1 MHLRLLD
8 KYVLKELLYPFIF
21 GVASFSS
28 IFIASSLLFKIV
40 QYITTYGA
48 PIPTVARLFIYSLP
62 EIVNYTFPMA
72 VLLATLMAFGK
83 LSGNSEIVAMKSGGV
98 SYYRIVAPVIA
109 VGFVVS
115 IFSVIW
121 AEKVVPP
128 SKHIARQILAVEIR
142 GNIKPKTQDH
152 VVVKTLSGDAQRIT
166 YARTFDESTGIMSN
180 VTIEEF
186 QNEKLARVQTAKKAT
201 WKEDSWVLED
211 GNVYTV
217 DEKEGVTSKAAFSK
231 QVIPLNITPREI
243 NWEQKSINEMTLG
256 ELRGYVK
263 VLERQKL
270 PTSDLWTEIFMR
282 FAIPLASLVFALLG
296 APLGTQRQ
304 RSGSSIGMGISVIVI
319 FVYYGIMAFTT
330 GLGKGGVIPP
340 LLAAMLPNIICLVAG
355 IFLLRR
361 ADY

>member
-8 KYVLKELLYPFIF
+8 KYVLKELLYPFLF

-28 IFIASSLLFKIV
+28 IFIASSMLFKIV
-40 QYITTYGA
+40 KYITTYGA
-48 PIPTVARLFIYSLP
+48 STSSVAKLFLYSMP
-62 EIVNYTFPMA
+62 EIINYTFPMS

-83 LSGNSEIVAMKSGGV
+83 LSGSSEIVAMKSGGI
-98 SYYRIVAPVIA
+98 SYYRMVAPVVI
-109 VGFVVS
+109 VGFIVS
-115 IFSVIW
+115 MFSVIW

-128 SKHIARQILAVEIR
+128 SKHEAKRILEVEIK
-142 GNIKPKTQDH
+142 GDAKPKTQEH
-152 VVVKTLSGDAQRIT
+152 IVIKTLKGDTQRIT
-166 YARTFDESTGIMSN
+166 YARTFNEKTGVMRD

-186 QNEKLARVQTAKKAT
+186 KKKRLSRVQTAKTAR
-201 WKEDSWVLED
+201 WEDNKWVLRN
-211 GNVYTV
+211 GNVFTM
-217 DEKEGVTSKAAFSK
+217 DEKEGIVSKAEFKK
-231 QVIPLNITPREI
+231 QVIPINTTPREI
-243 NWEQKSINEMTLG
+243 SWEQKSINEMTLG

-270 PTSDLWTEIFMR
+270 PTSDLWTEIYMR
-282 FAIPLASLVFALLG
+282 FAIPLASFVFALLG

-319 FVYYGIMAFTT
+319 FMYYGIMAFAT

-340 LLAAMLPNIICLVAG
+340 LLAAMLPNIICFVAG
-355 IFLLRR
+355 IFMLKR

>member
-8 KYVLKELLYPFIF
+8 KYVLKELLYPFVF

-48 PIPTVARLFIYSLP
+48 PISTVARLFLYSLP

-211 GNVYTV
+211 GTVYTV

-231 QVIPLNITPREI
+231 QVIRI
-243 NWEQKSINEMTLG
+243 
-256 ELRGYVK
+256 
-263 VLERQKL
+263 
-270 PTSDLWTEIFMR
+270 
-282 FAIPLASLVFALLG
+282 
-296 APLGTQRQ
+296 
-304 RSGSSIGMGISVIVI
+304 
-319 FVYYGIMAFTT
+319 
-330 GLGKGGVIPP
+330 
-340 LLAAMLPNIICLVAG
+340 
-355 IFLLRR
+355 
-361 ADY
+361 

>member
-48 PIPTVARLFIYSLP
+48 PIPTVARLFLYSLP

-72 VLLATLMAFGK
+72 VLLAALMAFGK

-98 SYYRIVAPVIA
+98 SYYRIVAPVIV

-128 SKHIARQILAVEIR
+128 TKHEAKRILEVEIK
-142 GNIKPKTQDH
+142 GDAKPKTQEH
-152 VVVKTLSGDAQRIT
+152 IVIKTLKGDTQRIT
-166 YARTFDESTGIMSN
+166 YARTFNEKTGIMRD

-186 QNEKLARVQTAKKAT
+186 DKKRLSRVQTAKTARWEGNK
-201 WKEDSWVLED
+201 WVLRN
-211 GNVYTV
+211 GNVFTM
-217 DEKEGVTSKAAFSK
+217 DEKEGIVSKAEFKK
-231 QVIPLNITPREI
+231 QVIPINTTPREI
-243 NWEQKSINEMTLG
+243 SWEQKSINEMTLG

-282 FAIPLASLVFALLG
+282 FAIPLASFVFALLG

-319 FVYYGIMAFTT
+319 FMYYGIMAFAT

-340 LLAAMLPNIICLVAG
+340 LLAAMLPNIICFVAG
-355 IFLLRR
+355 IFMLKR
-361 ADY
+361 ANY

>member
-28 IFIASSLLFKIV
+28 IFVASSMLFKIV
-40 QYITTYGA
+40 KYITTYGA
-48 PIPTVARLFIYSLP
+48 SASSVTKLFLYSMP
-62 EIVNYTFPMA
+62 QVINYTFPMS

-83 LSGNSEIVAMKSGGV
+83 LSGSSEIVAMKSGGV
-98 SYYRIVAPVIA
+98 SYYRIVAPVVV

-115 IFSVIW
+115 LFSVVW

-128 SKHIARQILAVEIR
+128 SKFEAKRILVEEIQ
-142 GNIKPKTQDH
+142 NNVKPKTQEH
-152 VVVKTLSGDAQRIT
+152 VVIKTLSGDTQRIT
-166 YARTFDESTGIMSN
+166 YARSFDESTGTMTNI
-180 VTIEEF
+180 TIEEF
-186 QNEKLARVQTAKKAT
+186 SGEQLRRIQTAESAKWENSA
-201 WKEDSWVLED
+201 WVLQK
-211 GNVYTV
+211 GTIYTL
-217 DEKEGVTSKAAFSK
+217 DDKEGVTSKAGFDK
-231 QVIPLNITPREI
+231 QVIPLHTTPREI
-243 NWEQKSINEMTLG
+243 SWEQKDADEMTLG
-256 ELRGYVK
+256 ELRGFIRL
-263 VLERQKL
+263 LERQKL
-270 PTSDLWTEIFMR
+270 PTAYYWTEIFMR
-282 FAIPLASLVFALLG
+282 FAIPLASFVFALLG

-340 LLAAMLPNIICLVAG
+340 LLAAMSSNIVCLVTG
-355 IFLLRR
+355 LILIKK

>member
-48 PIPTVARLFIYSLP
+48 PIPAVARLFFYSLP

-83 LSGNSEIVAMKSGGV
+83 LSSNSEIVAMKSGGV

-128 SKHIARQILAVEIR
+128 SKHIAKQILAVEIR
-142 GNIKPKTQDH
+142 GNVKPKTQDH
-152 VVVKTLSGDAQRIT
+152 VVVKTLSGDTQRIT
-166 YARTFDESTGIMSN
+166 YART
-180 VTIEEF
+180 TIEEF
-186 QNEKLARVQTAKKAT
+186 QKEKLTRVQTAKKAT
-201 WKEDSWVLED
+201 WKEDSWILED
-211 GNVYTV
+211 GNVFTV
-217 DEKEGVTSKAAFSK
+217 DEKDGVTSKAAFRK

-243 NWEQKSINEMTLG
+243 SWEQKSINEMTLG

-282 FAIPLASLVFALLG
+282 FAIPLASLVLCITELWPSPPVWEKVESFLRCWRLCCLISYALL
-296 APLGTQRQ
+296 
-304 RSGSSIGMGISVIVI
+304 
-319 FVYYGIMAFTT
+319 
-330 GLGKGGVIPP
+330 
-340 LLAAMLPNIICLVAG
+340 LASLC
-355 IFLLRR
+355 
-361 ADY
+361 